1 MGGGRVGDACR
12 AFRRLEE
19 GPGTKLVC
27 QITMDASSGGAGR
40 ALAPLS
46 TASLE
51 QKIRA
56 RTRSVLGDDSSALHG
71 ELHVQPHEVQLAH
84 DIDSTTKPHS
94 VDSTT
99 EEAIAES
106 HSFRTWIL
114 WGLIAVVAALVSAG
128 TVAVCFLVRGRKGGR
143 QSEAST
149 LSAHAV

>member
-1 MGGGRVGDACR
+1 MG
-12 AFRRLEE
+12 
-19 GPGTKLVC
+19 
-27 QITMDASSGGAGR
+27 
-40 ALAPLS
+40 APLS

-56 RTRSVLGDDSSALHG
+56 RTRSLHG

-84 DIDSTTKPHS
+84 DIHSTTKPHN
-94 VDSTT
+94 VDSTS
-99 EEAIAES
+99 EESAETRGS
-106 HSFRTWIL
+106 STWIL

-128 TVAVCFLVRGRKGGR
+128 TVAVCFLVRGKKGGR